1 MLSYYVEQQRT
12 VGLHMDQIRNRRSM
26 DFSLLAV
33 VSDVSTLV
41 SVSQCFDVLFLNES
55 I

>member
-1 MLSYYVEQQRT
+1 
-12 VGLHMDQIRNRRSM
+12 MDQIRNRRYM
-26 DFSLLAV
+26 DFSQLAV
-33 VSDVSTLV
+33 VSDASTLV